1 MPLLTE
7 IFRECHRLRKHLREL
22 QTEIDRGPR
31 VLKLRQETLEA
42 ERQQHHDHHE
52 AIKKLKLKQRD
63 DEGSLK
69 QTDTR
74 LAKLED
80 QQTGISNQKEFEAKK
95 SEISQAKAK
104 KSEFEDAII
113 NTLMEIEEK
122 TAAIPAVE
130 KKWADAQK
138 DFADYQKDA
147 AERMERLRADQE
159 ACRTALAKVEEGI
172 PEEYVSRY
180 EMIVKKHG
188 PDALAGVKDRICQG
202 CRTKLTEQ
210 RQVEIRDGLFI
221 LCSTCGKMLYPL
233 DWLE

>member
-22 QTEIDRGPR
+22 QTEIERGPR

-42 ERQQHHDHHE
+42 ERQKHHDHHD

-63 DEGSLK
+63 DEGTLK

-74 LAKLED
+74 LTKLED
-80 QQTGISNQKEFEAKK
+80 QLTGISNQKEFDAKK

-104 KSEFEDAII
+104 KSELEDAILT
-113 NTLMEIEEK
+113 TLTEIEEK
-122 TAAIPAVE
+122 TGAIPAVE
-130 KKWADAQK
+130 KRWSDAQK
-138 DFADYQKDA
+138 DFTDYQKEA
-147 AERMERLRADQE
+147 GERMERLKVDQE
-159 ACRTALAKVEEGI
+159 ASRTALAKAEEGI

-180 EMIVKKHG
+180 DMIVKKHG

-210 RQVEIRDGLFI
+210 RQVEIRDGTFI

-233 DWLE
+233 D

>member
-7 IFRECHRLRKHLREL
+7 IFRECHRLRRHLRDL

-31 VLKLRQETLEA
+31 VLKLRQESLEA
-42 ERQQHHDHHE
+42 EKQEHHDHHE

-63 DEGSLK
+63 DEGTLK

-80 QQTGISNQKEFEAKK
+80 QSTSISNQKEFEAKK

-104 KSEFEDAII
+104 KSELEDAILSTI
-113 NTLMEIEEK
+113 MEIEEK

-138 DFADYQKDA
+138 DFAEFQKDA
-147 AERMERLRADQE
+147 AERLERLKSDQE
-159 ACRTALAKVEEGI
+159 ASRAALAKAEVGI
-172 PEEYVSRY
+172 PEEYRSRY
-180 EMIVKKHG
+180 DMIVKKHG

-210 RQVEIRDGLFI
+210 RQVEIRDGFFI

-233 DWLE
+233 D